1 MTLVND
7 FYTLEKVAEKLEVT
21 ERYVRDQI
29 ANGEL
34 KAFKRGKRFY
44 ILHSDL
50 IKFIE
55 TGKEGKDIK
64 GLKDTEG

>member
-1 MTLVND
+1 MVDND
-7 FYTLEKVAEKLEVT
+7 FYTLEKAALKLEVT
-21 ERYVRDQI
+21 ERYIRDQI

-50 IKFIE
+50 VKFIE
-55 TGKEGKDIK
+55 SGKEAK
-64 GLKDTEG
+64 GLKDE